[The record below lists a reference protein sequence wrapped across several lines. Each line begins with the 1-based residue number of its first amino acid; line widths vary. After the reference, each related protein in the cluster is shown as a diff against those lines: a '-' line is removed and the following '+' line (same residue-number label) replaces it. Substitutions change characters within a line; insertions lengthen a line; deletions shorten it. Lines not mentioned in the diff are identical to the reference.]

1 MSDSTRFIDKQ
12 WIAVDK
18 YIGDLLLPS
27 DRSHD
32 AAIETSAAAGLPSIA
47 VSPALGKL
55 LHVLAKATGAR
66 RILEI
71 GTLGGYSTI
80 WLARALPP
88 DGRVV
93 TLEVDPKHAEVAR
106 ANFSR
111 AGVADRIDLKLG
123 AALDTLATLGAAGP
137 FDFVFIDAD
146 KGGYAE
152 YLHWAV
158 ALSRVG
164 ALIVADNVIREGKV
178 TDPAS
183 KDQNVQGIR
192 RFNDALAAERR
203 VVATEIQTV
212 GVKGYDGI
220 AVMVVQA
227 S

>member
-1 MSDSTRFIDKQ
+1 MSDRTRFIDKQ

-27 DRSHD
+27 DPSHD

-55 LHVLAKATGAR
+55 LHVLAKAIGAR

-80 WLARALPP
+80 WLARALPA
-88 DGRVV
+88 DGQLV
-93 TLEVDPKHAEVAR
+93 TLEIDPKHAEVAR
-106 ANFSR
+106 RNFER

-123 AALDTLATLGAAGP
+123 PALDVLPTLPSQAP

-146 KGGYAE
+146 KGGYAD
-152 YLHWAV
+152 YLPWAI

-164 ALIVADNVIREGKV
+164 ALIVADNVIREGRV